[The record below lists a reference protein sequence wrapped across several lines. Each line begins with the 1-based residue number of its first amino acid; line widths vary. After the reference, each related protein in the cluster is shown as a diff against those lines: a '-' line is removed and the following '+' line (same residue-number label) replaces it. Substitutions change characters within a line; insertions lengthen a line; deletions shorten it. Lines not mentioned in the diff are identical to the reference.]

1 MNERRFWQL
10 LANGESESVEFKAS
24 FNKEVIET
32 LTAFV
37 NTKGGSVI
45 IGVKNNDELQG
56 VQLGKETLQQ
66 WINQIKLKT
75 SPSIVPDIATITIKK
90 KTMVILT
97 IIEYPVKPIS
107 CKGKYFKRIQNS
119 NHQMSINE
127 ISNLHLQTYHSS
139 WDHYNDT
146 RHTLEDISLDKVN
159 RFIELANKVRPY
171 PIIDDPM
178 TVLKKFELLH
188 NEQITHGCYLLFTAG
203 DSLLSTIEIGR
214 FASETVIK
222 DSLTIRTDLISE
234 VETILEFIRKHMGRA
249 YIISGNAQ
257 REERWEYPLEALREI
272 VVNMIV
278 HRDYM
283 NSNDSVIKF
292 FDDRIEFF
300 NPGKLPNGL
309 TVEQLIR
316 GGYSPSIR
324 NKQIASVFKE
334 AGIIEK
340 YGSGIRRVLEAFKE
354 YDLPQPTFEEIQSG
368 FKVTVS
374 RTTQKST
381 QKSTQKP
388 GTREQVIEL
397 LSKNPKMTR
406 DELAQALAKSPN
418 TIKGHIAK
426 LKAEGRLIRIGSDRD
441 GYWKVL
447 TL

>member
-1 MNERRFWQL
+1 MNEQRFWQL
-10 LANGESESVEFKAS
+10 LANGESESVEFKSS

-316 GGYSPSIR
+316 GDYSPSIR

-334 AGIIEK
+334 VGNIGQYHLNDLSRKTERYIK
-340 YGSGIRRVLEAFKE
+340 QKIRSLVLTRQE
-354 YDLPQPTFEEIQSG
+354 YD
-368 FKVTVS
+368 
-374 RTTQKST
+374 
-381 QKSTQKP
+381 
-388 GTREQVIEL
+388 EL
-397 LSKNPKMTR
+397 MPKIR
-406 DELAQALAKSPN
+406 KRPSVLIWEAKE
-418 TIKGHIAK
+418 
-426 LKAEGRLIRIGSDRD
+426 KAGL
-441 GYWKVL
+441 
-447 TL
+447 

>member
-56 VQLGKETLQQ
+56 IQLGKETLQQ

-188 NEQITHGCYLLFTAG
+188 NEQITHGCYLLFTTG

-234 VETILEFIRKHMGRA
+234 VEAILEFIRKHMGRA

-292 FDDRIEFF
+292 FDDHIEFF

-316 GGYSPSIR
+316 GDYSPSIR

-374 RTTQKST
+374 RTTQKTT
-381 QKSTQKP
+381 QKIV
-388 GTREQVIEL
+388 TREQVIEL

-447 TL
+447 T

>member
-1 MNERRFWQL
+1 MLFE
-10 LANGESESVEFKAS
+10 NG
-24 FNKEVIET
+24 NKEP
-32 LTAFV
+32 L
-37 NTKGGSVI
+37 
-45 IGVKNNDELQG
+45 
-56 VQLGKETLQQ
+56 
-66 WINQIKLKT
+66 
-75 SPSIVPDIATITIKK
+75 
-90 KTMVILT
+90 
-97 IIEYPVKPIS
+97 
-107 CKGKYFKRIQNS
+107 
-119 NHQMSINE
+119 
-127 ISNLHLQTYHSS
+127 
-139 WDHYNDT
+139 
-146 RHTLEDISLDKVN
+146 
-159 RFIELANKVRPY
+159 
-171 PIIDDPM
+171 
-178 TVLKKFELLH
+178 ELL
-188 NEQITHGCYLLFTAG
+188 ITHGCCLLFTAG

-309 TVEQLIR
+309 TVEQLIH
-316 GGYSPSIR
+316 GDYSPSIR

-374 RTTQKST
+374 RTTQKTT
-381 QKSTQKP
+381 QKTE
-388 GTREQVIEL
+388 TRQQLIDL

-426 LKAEGRLIRIGSDRD
+426 LKAEGLLKRIGSDRD
-441 GYWKVL
+441 GYWKVFS
-447 TL
+447 